1 MLVRLGVVAC
11 LFWLHF
17 AYATTLKIIN
27 IVPFG
32 SSSVK
37 ILFNQEVKK
46 FKEVSLKNFK
56 SYLEL
61 EAILTIPKKHYQ
73 FSKQSSITI
82 AQFSPK
88 LARVVISHAPKMT
101 YEVKILK
108 DKLYVSIVEKKPLVR
123 HQMAPKPPKH
133 HALKHPTPKPAPKSI
148 KKEAK
153 EKTPIKH
160 AHSKHAH
167 SPLNERSAKKEIPK
181 KEIPKKEILKKEI
194 LKKEILKKEIPKK
207 EILKKEIPKKEIL
220 KKEIPKK
227 EIPKKEILKKE
238 ILKKEILKKEIL
250 KKEIPK
256 KEILKK
262 EIPKKEILKKEIPKK
277 EIPKKEILKKEIP
290 KKEILKKEILKK
302 EILKKEIPKK
312 EILKKEIPKKE
323 AENESK
329 NQVFIAE
336 KNDTFIKTKRKKHK
350 KIVLDAGHGGKD
362 CGAMSAN
369 LVCEKDIVLEVVKF
383 LHKELKKRGYSVLLT
398 RDKDIYIDLVG
409 RTELANRKSADLFI
423 SVHANSIPKHSTSNA
438 HGIETYFLST
448 ARSERARKV
457 AEQENKDDVNL
468 MDYFSKSLLL
478 NSLNTQRL
486 IVSNK
491 LAIDVQYGML
501 QSIRKNYPDVV
512 DGGVREGPF
521 WVLAGALMPSI
532 LIEIGYNS
540 HAIESKRIQS
550 KPYQKILAKG
560 IADGIDSFFSKND

>member
-1 MLVRLGVVAC
+1 M
-11 LFWLHF
+11 HF

-37 ILFNQEVKK
+37 ISFNQEIKK

-108 DKLYVSIVEKKPLVR
+108 DKLYVSIVEKKPLSR
-123 HQMAPKPPKH
+123 HQMVPKPPKH

-153 EKTPIKH
+153 EVKEKTPTKH
-160 AHSKHAH
+160 ARSKHTH
-167 SPLNERSAKKEIPK
+167 SQWNERSAKKEIPK
-181 KEIPKKEILKKEI
+181 KEIPKKEI
-194 LKKEILKKEIPKK
+194 P
-207 EILKKEIPKKEIL
+207 

-227 EIPKKEILKKE
+227 EIP
-238 ILKKEILKKEIL
+238 
-250 KKEIPK
+250 
-256 KEILKK
+256 
-262 EIPKKEILKKEIPKK
+262 
-277 EIPKKEILKKEIP
+277 
-290 KKEILKKEILKK
+290 
-302 EILKKEIPKK
+302 
-312 EILKKEIPKKE
+312 KKEIPKKE

-336 KNDTFIKTKRKKHK
+336 KNDAFIKNKRKKHK

-398 RDKDIYIDLVG
+398 RDKDIYIDLVA
-409 RTELANRKSADLFI
+409 RTELANKKSADLFI
-423 SVHANSIPKHSTSNA
+423 SVHANSIPKRSTSNA

-540 HAIESKRIQS
+540 HAIESKRIQN

>member
-1 MLVRLGVVAC
+1 M
-11 LFWLHF
+11 HF

-37 ILFNQEVKK
+37 ISFNQEIKK

-82 AQFSPK
+82 AQFNPK

-108 DKLYVSIVEKKPLVR
+108 DKLYVSIVEKKPLTR

-133 HALKHPTPKPAPKSI
+133 RTLKHPTPKPAPKSI

-153 EKTPIKH
+153 EKTPTKH
-160 AHSKHAH
+160 ARSKHTH
-167 SPLNERSAKKEIPK
+167 SQLNERSA
-181 KEIPKKEILKKEI
+181 
-194 LKKEILKKEIPKK
+194 
-207 EILKKEIPKKEIL
+207 
-220 KKEIPKK
+220 
-227 EIPKKEILKKE
+227 
-238 ILKKEILKKEIL
+238 
-250 KKEIPK
+250 
-256 KEILKK
+256 
-262 EIPKKEILKKEIPKK
+262 
-277 EIPKKEILKKEIP
+277 
-290 KKEILKKEILKK
+290 
-302 EILKKEIPKK
+302 
-312 EILKKEIPKKE
+312 KKEIPKKE

-336 KNDTFIKTKRKKHK
+336 KNDAFIKTKRKKHK

-362 CGAMSAN
+362 CGAISAN

-398 RDKDIYIDLVG
+398 RDKDIYIDLVA
-409 RTELANRKSADLFI
+409 RTELANKKSADLFI
-423 SVHANSIPKHSTSNA
+423 SVHANSIPKRSTSNA

-457 AEQENKDDVNL
+457 AEQENKDNVNL

-540 HAIESKRIQS
+540 HAIEFKRIQS

>member
-17 AYATTLKIIN
+17 AYATTLKITN

-108 DKLYVSIVEKKPLVR
+108 DKLYVSIVEKKPLIR

-133 HALKHPTPKPAPKSI
+133 HALKHQTPKPAPKSI

-153 EKTPIKH
+153 EIKEAKKKTPTKH
-160 AHSKHAH
+160 ARSKHAH
-167 SPLNERSAKKEIPK
+167 SPLNERSAKKEI
-181 KEIPKKEILKKEI
+181 L
-194 LKKEILKKEIPKK
+194 
-207 EILKKEIPKKEIL
+207 
-220 KKEIPKK
+220 
-227 EIPKKEILKKE
+227 KKEILKKE

-256 KEILKK
+256 KEI
-262 EIPKKEILKKEIPKK
+262 PKK
-277 EIPKKEILKKEIP
+277 EIP
-290 KKEILKKEILKK
+290 
-302 EILKKEIPKK
+302 
-312 EILKKEIPKKE
+312 KKEIPKKE

-336 KNDTFIKTKRKKHK
+336 KNDAFIKTKHKKHK

>member
-1 MLVRLGVVAC
+1 MLVKLGVVAC

-37 ILFNQEVKK
+37 ISFNQEVKK

-73 FSKQSSITI
+73 FSKQSFITI

-101 YEVKILK
+101 YEVKVLK
-108 DKLYVSIVEKKPLVR
+108 DKLYVSVVEKKPLIR
-123 HQMAPKPPKH
+123 HQMAPKIPKH

-153 EKTPIKH
+153 EKTPTKH
-160 AHSKHAH
+160 ARSKHAH
-167 SPLNERSAKKEIPK
+167 SPLNERSTKKEIPK
-181 KEIPKKEILKKEI
+181 KEIPKKEI
-194 LKKEILKKEIPKK
+194 P
-207 EILKKEIPKKEIL
+207 

-227 EIPKKEILKKE
+227 EIPKKEI
-238 ILKKEILKKEIL
+238 
-250 KKEIPK
+250 
-256 KEILKK
+256 
-262 EIPKKEILKKEIPKK
+262 PKK
-277 EIPKKEILKKEIP
+277 EIP
-290 KKEILKKEILKK
+290 
-302 EILKKEIPKK
+302 
-312 EILKKEIPKKE
+312 KKEIPKKE

-336 KNDTFIKTKRKKHK
+336 KNDAFIKTKRKKHK

-398 RDKDIYIDLVG
+398 RDKDVYIDLVA

-423 SVHANSIPKHSTSNA
+423 SVHANSIPKRSTSNA

>member
-32 SSSVK
+32 SSGVK
-37 ILFNQEVKK
+37 ISFNQEIKK

-73 FSKQSSITI
+73 FSKQSFITI

-108 DKLYVSIVEKKPLVR
+108 DKLYVSIVEKKPLSR
-123 HQMAPKPPKH
+123 YQMAPKPPKH
-133 HALKHPTPKPAPKSI
+133 RTLKHPTPKPAPKSI

-153 EKTPIKH
+153 EVKEKTPTKH
-160 AHSKHAH
+160 ARSKHTH
-167 SPLNERSAKKEIPK
+167 SQLNERSAKKEIPK
-181 KEIPKKEILKKEI
+181 KEIPKKEI
-194 LKKEILKKEIPKK
+194 
-207 EILKKEIPKKEIL
+207 
-220 KKEIPKK
+220 PKK
-227 EIPKKEILKKE
+227 EIP
-238 ILKKEILKKEIL
+238 
-250 KKEIPK
+250 
-256 KEILKK
+256 
-262 EIPKKEILKKEIPKK
+262 
-277 EIPKKEILKKEIP
+277 
-290 KKEILKKEILKK
+290 
-302 EILKKEIPKK
+302 
-312 EILKKEIPKKE
+312 KKEIPKKE

-336 KNDTFIKTKRKKHK
+336 KNDAFIKTKHKKHK

-398 RDKDIYIDLVG
+398 RDKDIYIDLVA
-409 RTELANRKSADLFI
+409 RTELANKKSADLFI
-423 SVHANSIPKHSTSNA
+423 SVHANSIPKRSTSNA

-468 MDYFSKSLLL
+468 MDYFSKNLLL

>member
-37 ILFNQEVKK
+37 ISFNQEIKK

-101 YEVKILK
+101 YEIKILK
-108 DKLYVSIVEKKPLVR
+108 DKLYVSIVEKKPLTR
-123 HQMAPKPPKH
+123 HQMVPKPPKH

-153 EKTPIKH
+153 EVKEKTPTKH

-167 SPLNERSAKKEIPK
+167 SQLNERSA
-181 KEIPKKEILKKEI
+181 
-194 LKKEILKKEIPKK
+194 
-207 EILKKEIPKKEIL
+207 
-220 KKEIPKK
+220 
-227 EIPKKEILKKE
+227 
-238 ILKKEILKKEIL
+238 
-250 KKEIPK
+250 
-256 KEILKK
+256 
-262 EIPKKEILKKEIPKK
+262 
-277 EIPKKEILKKEIP
+277 
-290 KKEILKKEILKK
+290 
-302 EILKKEIPKK
+302 
-312 EILKKEIPKKE
+312 KKEIPKKE

-336 KNDTFIKTKRKKHK
+336 KNDAFIKTKHKKHK

-398 RDKDIYIDLVG
+398 RDKDIYIDLVA
-409 RTELANRKSADLFI
+409 RTELANKKSADLFI
-423 SVHANSIPKHSTSNA
+423 SVHANSIPKRSTSNA

>member
-11 LFWLHF
+11 LLWLHF
-17 AYATTLKIIN
+17 ACATTLKIIN

-37 ILFNQEVKK
+37 IVFNQEVKK
-46 FKEVSLKNFK
+46 FKEVPLKNFK

-61 EAILTIPKKHYQ
+61 EAVLTIPKKHYQ

-88 LARVVISHAPKMT
+88 LARVVIGYAPKMT
-101 YEVKILK
+101 YEIKILK
-108 DKLYVSIVEKKPLVR
+108 DKLYVSIVEKKPLIR
-123 HQMAPKPPKH
+123 HQMVLKPPKH
-133 HALKHPTPKPAPKSI
+133 HALKHPTPKPI

-153 EKTPIKH
+153 EAKEKTLIKH
-160 AHSKHAH
+160 ARSKHAH
-167 SPLNERSAKKEIPK
+167 PPLNERSAKKEIPK
-181 KEIPKKEILKKEI
+181 KEIPKKEAK
-194 LKKEILKKEIPKK
+194 
-207 EILKKEIPKKEIL
+207 
-220 KKEIPKK
+220 
-227 EIPKKEILKKE
+227 
-238 ILKKEILKKEIL
+238 
-250 KKEIPK
+250 
-256 KEILKK
+256 
-262 EIPKKEILKKEIPKK
+262 
-277 EIPKKEILKKEIP
+277 
-290 KKEILKKEILKK
+290 
-302 EILKKEIPKK
+302 
-312 EILKKEIPKKE
+312 
-323 AENESK
+323 NESK

-398 RDKDIYIDLVG
+398 RDKDIYIDLVA

-501 QSIRKNYPDVV
+501 QSVRKNYPDVV

>member
-37 ILFNQEVKK
+37 ISFNQEIKK

-133 HALKHPTPKPAPKSI
+133 RTLKHPTPKPAPKSI

-153 EKTPIKH
+153 EAKEKTPTKH

-167 SPLNERSAKKEIPK
+167 PPLNERSAKKEIPK
-181 KEIPKKEILKKEI
+181 KE
-194 LKKEILKKEIPKK
+194 
-207 EILKKEIPKKEIL
+207 
-220 KKEIPKK
+220 
-227 EIPKKEILKKE
+227 
-238 ILKKEILKKEIL
+238 
-250 KKEIPK
+250 
-256 KEILKK
+256 
-262 EIPKKEILKKEIPKK
+262 
-277 EIPKKEILKKEIP
+277 
-290 KKEILKKEILKK
+290 
-302 EILKKEIPKK
+302 
-312 EILKKEIPKKE
+312 
-323 AENESK
+323 AENEDK

-336 KNDTFIKTKRKKHK
+336 KNDTFIKNKRKKHK

-398 RDKDIYIDLVG
+398 RDKDIYIDLVA
-409 RTELANRKSADLFI
+409 RTELANKKSADLFI
-423 SVHANSIPKHSTSNA
+423 SVHANSIPKRSTSNA

-486 IVSNK
+486 IISNK

>member
-17 AYATTLKIIN
+17 AYATTLKITN

-37 ILFNQEVKK
+37 ISFNQEIKK

-88 LARVVISHAPKMT
+88 LARVVIGYAPKMT
-101 YEVKILK
+101 YEIKVLK
-108 DKLYVSIVEKKPLVR
+108 DKLYVSIVEKKPLIR
-123 HQMAPKPPKH
+123 HQMVLKPPKH
-133 HALKHPTPKPAPKSI
+133 HALKHQTPKPAPKPI

-153 EKTPIKH
+153 KSKETKEKTPTKH

-181 KEIPKKEILKKEI
+181 KEIPKKEI
-194 LKKEILKKEIPKK
+194 P
-207 EILKKEIPKKEIL
+207 
-220 KKEIPKK
+220 
-227 EIPKKEILKKE
+227 
-238 ILKKEILKKEIL
+238 
-250 KKEIPK
+250 
-256 KEILKK
+256 
-262 EIPKKEILKKEIPKK
+262 
-277 EIPKKEILKKEIP
+277 
-290 KKEILKKEILKK
+290 
-302 EILKKEIPKK
+302 
-312 EILKKEIPKKE
+312 KKEIPKKE
-323 AENESK
+323 AENEGK

-336 KNDTFIKTKRKKHK
+336 KNDTLIKTKRKKHK

-398 RDKDIYIDLVG
+398 RDKDIYIDLVA

-423 SVHANSIPKHSTSNA
+423 SVHANSIPKRSTSNA

>member
-1 MLVRLGVVAC
+1 M
-11 LFWLHF
+11 HF

-37 ILFNQEVKK
+37 ISFNQEIKK

-73 FSKQSSITI
+73 FSKQSFITI

-88 LARVVISHAPKMT
+88 LARVVIGYAPKMT
-101 YEVKILK
+101 YEIKILK
-108 DKLYVSIVEKKPLVR
+108 NKLYVSIVEKKPLIR
-123 HQMAPKPPKH
+123 HQIAPKPPKH
-133 HALKHPTPKPAPKSI
+133 HALKHQKPKPAPKPI
-148 KKEAK
+148 KKEAKKSKEAK
-153 EKTPIKH
+153 EKTPTKH
-160 AHSKHAH
+160 AHSKHVH
-167 SPLNERSAKKEIPK
+167 SPLNERSA
-181 KEIPKKEILKKEI
+181 
-194 LKKEILKKEIPKK
+194 
-207 EILKKEIPKKEIL
+207 
-220 KKEIPKK
+220 
-227 EIPKKEILKKE
+227 
-238 ILKKEILKKEIL
+238 
-250 KKEIPK
+250 
-256 KEILKK
+256 
-262 EIPKKEILKKEIPKK
+262 
-277 EIPKKEILKKEIP
+277 
-290 KKEILKKEILKK
+290 
-302 EILKKEIPKK
+302 
-312 EILKKEIPKKE
+312 KKEIPKKE

-329 NQVFIAE
+329 NQVFIIE

-423 SVHANSIPKHSTSNA
+423 SVHANSIPKRSTSNA

-457 AEQENKDDVNL
+457 AEQENKDNVNL

>member
-11 LFWLHF
+11 LFWLHY
-17 AYATTLKIIN
+17 AYATTLKITN
-27 IVPFG
+27 VVPFG

-37 ILFNQEVKK
+37 ISFNQEVKT

-88 LARVVISHAPKMT
+88 LVRVVISHAPKMT

-133 HALKHPTPKPAPKSI
+133 HALKHQTPKPTPKPI
-148 KKEAK
+148 KKEAKKSKETK

-181 KEIPKKEILKKEI
+181 KE
-194 LKKEILKKEIPKK
+194 
-207 EILKKEIPKKEIL
+207 
-220 KKEIPKK
+220 
-227 EIPKKEILKKE
+227 
-238 ILKKEILKKEIL
+238 
-250 KKEIPK
+250 
-256 KEILKK
+256 
-262 EIPKKEILKKEIPKK
+262 
-277 EIPKKEILKKEIP
+277 
-290 KKEILKKEILKK
+290 
-302 EILKKEIPKK
+302 
-312 EILKKEIPKKE
+312 

-336 KNDTFIKTKRKKHK
+336 KNDAFIKTKRKKHK

-423 SVHANSIPKHSTSNA
+423 SVHANSVPKHSTSNA

>member
-1 MLVRLGVVAC
+1 M
-11 LFWLHF
+11 HF

-37 ILFNQEVKK
+37 ISFNQEIKK

-82 AQFSPK
+82 AQFNPK
-88 LARVVISHAPKMT
+88 LARVVIGHAPKMT

-108 DKLYVSIVEKKPLVR
+108 DKLYVSIVEKKPLAK

-133 HALKHPTPKPAPKSI
+133 HVLKHPTPKPAPKSI

-153 EKTPIKH
+153 EIKEKTPTKH
-160 AHSKHAH
+160 VRSKHVH
-167 SPLNERSAKKEIPK
+167 SQWNERSAKKEIPK
-181 KEIPKKEILKKEI
+181 KET
-194 LKKEILKKEIPKK
+194 
-207 EILKKEIPKKEIL
+207 
-220 KKEIPKK
+220 
-227 EIPKKEILKKE
+227 
-238 ILKKEILKKEIL
+238 
-250 KKEIPK
+250 
-256 KEILKK
+256 
-262 EIPKKEILKKEIPKK
+262 
-277 EIPKKEILKKEIP
+277 
-290 KKEILKKEILKK
+290 
-302 EILKKEIPKK
+302 
-312 EILKKEIPKKE
+312 
-323 AENESK
+323 ENESK

-336 KNDTFIKTKRKKHK
+336 KNDASIKTKRKKHK

-398 RDKDIYIDLVG
+398 RDKDIYIDLVA
-409 RTELANRKSADLFI
+409 RTELANKKSADLFI
-423 SVHANSIPKHSTSNA
+423 SVHANSIPKRSTSNA

-501 QSIRKNYPDVV
+501 QSVRKNYPDVV

>member
-11 LFWLHF
+11 LFWLHY

-37 ILFNQEVKK
+37 ISFNQEVKK

-123 HQMAPKPPKH
+123 HQMVPKPPKH
-133 HALKHPTPKPAPKSI
+133 HALKHQVLKPAPKSI

-153 EKTPIKH
+153 EAKEKTLIKH
-160 AHSKHAH
+160 ARSKHTH
-167 SPLNERSAKKEIPK
+167 SQLNERSAKKEIPK
-181 KEIPKKEILKKEI
+181 KEIPKKEI
-194 LKKEILKKEIPKK
+194 
-207 EILKKEIPKKEIL
+207 
-220 KKEIPKK
+220 PKK
-227 EIPKKEILKKE
+227 EIP
-238 ILKKEILKKEIL
+238 
-250 KKEIPK
+250 
-256 KEILKK
+256 
-262 EIPKKEILKKEIPKK
+262 
-277 EIPKKEILKKEIP
+277 
-290 KKEILKKEILKK
+290 
-302 EILKKEIPKK
+302 
-312 EILKKEIPKKE
+312 KKEIPKKE

-336 KNDTFIKTKRKKHK
+336 KNDAFIKTKRKKHK

-409 RTELANRKSADLFI
+409 RTELANKKSADLFI
-423 SVHANSIPKHSTSNA
+423 SVHANSIPKRSTSNA

>member
-17 AYATTLKIIN
+17 AYATTLKITN

-37 ILFNQEVKK
+37 ILFNQEIKK

-73 FSKQSSITI
+73 FSKQSFITI

-88 LARVVISHAPKMT
+88 LARVVIGYAPKMT

-108 DKLYVSIVEKKPLVR
+108 DKLYISIVEKKPLIR
-123 HQMAPKPPKH
+123 HQMTPKPPKH
-133 HALKHPTPKPAPKSI
+133 HALKHTTPKPTPKPI
-148 KKEAK
+148 KKEAKKSQEAK

-160 AHSKHAH
+160 ARSKHAH

-181 KEIPKKEILKKEI
+181 KEIPKKEI
-194 LKKEILKKEIPKK
+194 
-207 EILKKEIPKKEIL
+207 
-220 KKEIPKK
+220 PKK
-227 EIPKKEILKKE
+227 EIP
-238 ILKKEILKKEIL
+238 
-250 KKEIPK
+250 
-256 KEILKK
+256 
-262 EIPKKEILKKEIPKK
+262 
-277 EIPKKEILKKEIP
+277 
-290 KKEILKKEILKK
+290 
-302 EILKKEIPKK
+302 
-312 EILKKEIPKKE
+312 KKEIPKKE

-398 RDKDIYIDLVG
+398 RDKDIYIDLVA
-409 RTELANRKSADLFI
+409 RTELANKKGADLFI
-423 SVHANSIPKHSTSNA
+423 SVHANSIPKRSTSNA

>member
-17 AYATTLKIIN
+17 AYATTLKITN

-37 ILFNQEVKK
+37 ISFNQEIKK
-46 FKEVSLKNFK
+46 FKEVPLKNFK

-61 EAILTIPKKHYQ
+61 EAVLTIPKKHYQ
-73 FSKQSSITI
+73 FSKQSFITI

-88 LARVVISHAPKMT
+88 LARVVIGYAPKMT
-101 YEVKILK
+101 YEIKILK
-108 DKLYVSIVEKKPLVR
+108 NKLYISIVEKKPLIR
-123 HQMAPKPPKH
+123 HQMALKPPKH
-133 HALKHPTPKPAPKSI
+133 HALKHTTPKPTPKPI

-153 EKTPIKH
+153 EKATKH
-160 AHSKHAH
+160 AHSKQTH
-167 SPLNERSAKKEIPK
+167 SPLNERSAKKEI
-181 KEIPKKEILKKEI
+181 L
-194 LKKEILKKEIPKK
+194 
-207 EILKKEIPKKEIL
+207 
-220 KKEIPKK
+220 
-227 EIPKKEILKKE
+227 
-238 ILKKEILKKEIL
+238 
-250 KKEIPK
+250 
-256 KEILKK
+256 
-262 EIPKKEILKKEIPKK
+262 
-277 EIPKKEILKKEIP
+277 
-290 KKEILKKEILKK
+290 
-302 EILKKEIPKK
+302 
-312 EILKKEIPKKE
+312 KKE

-336 KNDTFIKTKRKKHK
+336 KNDASIKTKRKKHK

-409 RTELANRKSADLFI
+409 RTELANKKSADLFI
-423 SVHANSIPKHSTSNA
+423 SVHANSIPKRSTSNA

-501 QSIRKNYPDVV
+501 QSVRKNYPDVV

>member
-11 LFWLHF
+11 LLWLHF

-61 EAILTIPKKHYQ
+61 EAVLTIPKKHYQ

-108 DKLYVSIVEKKPLVR
+108 DKLYISIVEKKPLAR

-133 HALKHPTPKPAPKSI
+133 HALKHTTPKPAPKPI

-160 AHSKHAH
+160 ARSKHAH

-181 KEIPKKEILKKEI
+181 KE
-194 LKKEILKKEIPKK
+194 
-207 EILKKEIPKKEIL
+207 
-220 KKEIPKK
+220 
-227 EIPKKEILKKE
+227 
-238 ILKKEILKKEIL
+238 
-250 KKEIPK
+250 
-256 KEILKK
+256 
-262 EIPKKEILKKEIPKK
+262 
-277 EIPKKEILKKEIP
+277 
-290 KKEILKKEILKK
+290 
-302 EILKKEIPKK
+302 
-312 EILKKEIPKKE
+312 

-329 NQVFIAE
+329 NQIFIAE
-336 KNDTFIKTKRKKHK
+336 KNDTWIKTKRKKHK

-398 RDKDIYIDLVG
+398 RDKDIYIDLVA
-409 RTELANRKSADLFI
+409 RTELANKKGADLFI
-423 SVHANSIPKHSTSNA
+423 SVHANSIPKRSTSNA

-501 QSIRKNYPDVV
+501 QSVRKNYPDVV

-560 IADGIDSFFSKND
+560 VADGIDSFFSKND

>member
-37 ILFNQEVKK
+37 ISFNQEIKK

-108 DKLYVSIVEKKPLVR
+108 DKLYVSIVEKKPLSR

-153 EKTPIKH
+153 EVKEKMPTRH
-160 AHSKHAH
+160 ARSKHVH
-167 SPLNERSAKKEIPK
+167 SQLNERSAKKEIPK
-181 KEIPKKEILKKEI
+181 KEIPKKEI
-194 LKKEILKKEIPKK
+194 
-207 EILKKEIPKKEIL
+207 
-220 KKEIPKK
+220 PKK
-227 EIPKKEILKKE
+227 EIP
-238 ILKKEILKKEIL
+238 
-250 KKEIPK
+250 
-256 KEILKK
+256 
-262 EIPKKEILKKEIPKK
+262 
-277 EIPKKEILKKEIP
+277 
-290 KKEILKKEILKK
+290 
-302 EILKKEIPKK
+302 
-312 EILKKEIPKKE
+312 KKEIPKKE

-336 KNDTFIKTKRKKHK
+336 KNDASIKTKRKKHK

-398 RDKDIYIDLVG
+398 RDKDIYIDLVA
-409 RTELANRKSADLFI
+409 RTELANKKSADLFI
-423 SVHANSIPKHSTSNA
+423 SVHANSIPKRSTSNA

-501 QSIRKNYPDVV
+501 QSVRKNYPDVV

>member
-17 AYATTLKIIN
+17 ACATTLKITN

-61 EAILTIPKKHYQ
+61 EAVLTIPKKHYQ

-88 LARVVISHAPKMT
+88 LARVVIGYAPKMT

-108 DKLYVSIVEKKPLVR
+108 DKLYVSIVEKKPLIR
-123 HQMAPKPPKH
+123 HQMVLKPPKH
-133 HALKHPTPKPAPKSI
+133 HALKHTTPKPAPKPI
-148 KKEAK
+148 KKEAKEAK
-153 EKTPIKH
+153 EKTPTKH
-160 AHSKHAH
+160 AHSKHVH

-181 KEIPKKEILKKEI
+181 KEIP
-194 LKKEILKKEIPKK
+194 
-207 EILKKEIPKKEIL
+207 
-220 KKEIPKK
+220 
-227 EIPKKEILKKE
+227 
-238 ILKKEILKKEIL
+238 
-250 KKEIPK
+250 
-256 KEILKK
+256 
-262 EIPKKEILKKEIPKK
+262 
-277 EIPKKEILKKEIP
+277 
-290 KKEILKKEILKK
+290 
-302 EILKKEIPKK
+302 
-312 EILKKEIPKKE
+312 KKEIPKKE

-398 RDKDIYIDLVG
+398 RDKDIYIDLVA
-409 RTELANRKSADLFI
+409 RTELANKKSADLFI

-468 MDYFSKSLLL
+468 MDYFSKSLFL

-501 QSIRKNYPDVV
+501 QSVRKNYPDVV

>member
-11 LFWLHF
+11 LLWLHF

-46 FKEVSLKNFK
+46 FKEVPLKNFK

-61 EAILTIPKKHYQ
+61 EAVLTIPKKHYQ
-73 FSKQSSITI
+73 FSKQSFITI

-88 LARVVISHAPKMT
+88 LVRVVIGYAPKMT
-101 YEVKILK
+101 YEIKVLK
-108 DKLYVSIVEKKPLVR
+108 DKLYVSIVEKKPLIR
-123 HQMAPKPPKH
+123 HQMALKPPKH
-133 HALKHPTPKPAPKSI
+133 HALKHTTPKPTPKPI

-153 EKTPIKH
+153 KSKETKEKTLIKH

-167 SPLNERSAKKEIPK
+167 SPLNERST
-181 KEIPKKEILKKEI
+181 KKEILKKEI
-194 LKKEILKKEIPKK
+194 L
-207 EILKKEIPKKEIL
+207 
-220 KKEIPKK
+220 
-227 EIPKKEILKKE
+227 
-238 ILKKEILKKEIL
+238 
-250 KKEIPK
+250 
-256 KEILKK
+256 
-262 EIPKKEILKKEIPKK
+262 
-277 EIPKKEILKKEIP
+277 
-290 KKEILKKEILKK
+290 
-302 EILKKEIPKK
+302 
-312 EILKKEIPKKE
+312 KKE

-336 KNDTFIKTKRKKHK
+336 KNDAFIKTKRKKHK

-423 SVHANSIPKHSTSNA
+423 SVHANSIPKRSTSNA

-486 IVSNK
+486 IISNK

>member
-11 LFWLHF
+11 LLWLHF
-17 AYATTLKIIN
+17 ACATTLKIIN

-37 ILFNQEVKK
+37 IVFNQEVKK

-123 HQMAPKPPKH
+123 HQMVPKPPKH
-133 HALKHPTPKPAPKSI
+133 HTLKHQVLKPAPKSI
-148 KKEAK
+148 KREAKEAK
-153 EKTPIKH
+153 EKTPTKH
-160 AHSKHAH
+160 ARSKHAH
-167 SPLNERSAKKEIPK
+167 PPLNERRAKKEIPK
-181 KEIPKKEILKKEI
+181 KEIPKKEI
-194 LKKEILKKEIPKK
+194 P
-207 EILKKEIPKKEIL
+207 
-220 KKEIPKK
+220 
-227 EIPKKEILKKE
+227 
-238 ILKKEILKKEIL
+238 
-250 KKEIPK
+250 
-256 KEILKK
+256 
-262 EIPKKEILKKEIPKK
+262 
-277 EIPKKEILKKEIP
+277 
-290 KKEILKKEILKK
+290 
-302 EILKKEIPKK
+302 
-312 EILKKEIPKKE
+312 KKEIPKKE

-336 KNDTFIKTKRKKHK
+336 KNDTFIKIKRKKHK

-398 RDKDIYIDLVG
+398 RDKDIYIDLVA
-409 RTELANRKSADLFI
+409 RTELANKKSADLFI

>member
-11 LFWLHF
+11 LFWLHY
-17 AYATTLKIIN
+17 AYATTLKITN

-37 ILFNQEVKK
+37 MVFNQEIKK

-61 EAILTIPKKHYQ
+61 EAVLTIPKKHYQ
-73 FSKQSSITI
+73 FSKQSFITI

-88 LARVVISHAPKMT
+88 LARVVIGYAPKMT

-108 DKLYVSIVEKKPLVR
+108 DKLYVSIVEKKPLIR
-123 HQMAPKPPKH
+123 HQMMPKH
-133 HALKHPTPKPAPKSI
+133 HALKHQTPKPTPKPI

-153 EKTPIKH
+153 KTKEKTLTKH
-160 AHSKHAH
+160 AHSKPTH

-181 KEIPKKEILKKEI
+181 KE
-194 LKKEILKKEIPKK
+194 
-207 EILKKEIPKKEIL
+207 
-220 KKEIPKK
+220 
-227 EIPKKEILKKE
+227 
-238 ILKKEILKKEIL
+238 
-250 KKEIPK
+250 
-256 KEILKK
+256 
-262 EIPKKEILKKEIPKK
+262 
-277 EIPKKEILKKEIP
+277 
-290 KKEILKKEILKK
+290 
-302 EILKKEIPKK
+302 
-312 EILKKEIPKKE
+312 

-329 NQVFIAE
+329 NQIFIAE
-336 KNDTFIKTKRKKHK
+336 KNDIWIKTKRKKHK

-398 RDKDIYIDLVG
+398 RDKDIYIDLVA
-409 RTELANRKSADLFI
+409 RTELANKKGADLFI
-423 SVHANSIPKHSTSNA
+423 SVHANSIPKRSTSNA

-501 QSIRKNYPDVV
+501 QSVRKNYPDVV

>member
-1 MLVRLGVVAC
+1 MRLGVVAC

-37 ILFNQEVKK
+37 ILFNQEIKK

-108 DKLYVSIVEKKPLVR
+108 DKLYVSIVEKKPLSR

-153 EKTPIKH
+153 EIKEKTPTKH
-160 AHSKHAH
+160 AHSKHTH
-167 SPLNERSAKKEIPK
+167 SQLNERSTKKEIPK
-181 KEIPKKEILKKEI
+181 KEIPKKEI
-194 LKKEILKKEIPKK
+194 P
-207 EILKKEIPKKEIL
+207 

-227 EIPKKEILKKE
+227 EIPKKEI
-238 ILKKEILKKEIL
+238 
-250 KKEIPK
+250 P
-256 KEILKK
+256 
-262 EIPKKEILKKEIPKK
+262 
-277 EIPKKEILKKEIP
+277 
-290 KKEILKKEILKK
+290 
-302 EILKKEIPKK
+302 
-312 EILKKEIPKKE
+312 KKEIPKKE

-336 KNDTFIKTKRKKHK
+336 KNDAFIKNKHKKHK

-398 RDKDIYIDLVG
+398 RDKDIYIDLVA
-409 RTELANRKSADLFI
+409 RTELANKKSADLFI
-423 SVHANSIPKHSTSNA
+423 SVHANSIPKRSTSNA

-457 AEQENKDDVNL
+457 AEQENKDNVNL

-501 QSIRKNYPDVV
+501 QSVRKNYPDVV

>member
-37 ILFNQEVKK
+37 ISFNQEIKK

-108 DKLYVSIVEKKPLVR
+108 DKLYVSIVEKKPLSR

-167 SPLNERSAKKEIPK
+167 PPLNERSAKKEIPK
-181 KEIPKKEILKKEI
+181 KEIPKKEI
-194 LKKEILKKEIPKK
+194 P
-207 EILKKEIPKKEIL
+207 

-227 EIPKKEILKKE
+227 EIP
-238 ILKKEILKKEIL
+238 
-250 KKEIPK
+250 
-256 KEILKK
+256 
-262 EIPKKEILKKEIPKK
+262 
-277 EIPKKEILKKEIP
+277 
-290 KKEILKKEILKK
+290 
-302 EILKKEIPKK
+302 
-312 EILKKEIPKKE
+312 KKEIPKKE

-336 KNDTFIKTKRKKHK
+336 KNDAFIKTKRKKHK

-398 RDKDIYIDLVG
+398 RDKDIYIDLVA
-409 RTELANRKSADLFI
+409 RTELANKKSADLFI
-423 SVHANSIPKHSTSNA
+423 SVHANSIPKRSTSNA

-457 AEQENKDDVNL
+457 AEQENKDNVNL

>member
-1 MLVRLGVVAC
+1 M
-11 LFWLHF
+11 HF

-37 ILFNQEVKK
+37 ISFNQEIKK

-108 DKLYVSIVEKKPLVR
+108 DKLYVSIVEKKPLTR

-153 EKTPIKH
+153 EAKEKTPTKH
-160 AHSKHAH
+160 ARSKHAH
-167 SPLNERSAKKEIPK
+167 SQWNERSA
-181 KEIPKKEILKKEI
+181 
-194 LKKEILKKEIPKK
+194 
-207 EILKKEIPKKEIL
+207 
-220 KKEIPKK
+220 
-227 EIPKKEILKKE
+227 
-238 ILKKEILKKEIL
+238 
-250 KKEIPK
+250 
-256 KEILKK
+256 
-262 EIPKKEILKKEIPKK
+262 
-277 EIPKKEILKKEIP
+277 
-290 KKEILKKEILKK
+290 
-302 EILKKEIPKK
+302 
-312 EILKKEIPKKE
+312 KKEIPKKE

-398 RDKDIYIDLVG
+398 RDKDIYIDLVA
-409 RTELANRKSADLFI
+409 RTELANKKSADLFI
-423 SVHANSIPKHSTSNA
+423 SVHANSIPKRSTSNA

-457 AEQENKDDVNL
+457 AEQENKDNVNL

-501 QSIRKNYPDVV
+501 QSVRKNYPDVV

>member
-1 MLVRLGVVAC
+1 M
-11 LFWLHF
+11 HF

-37 ILFNQEVKK
+37 ISFNQEIKK

-73 FSKQSSITI
+73 FSKQLSITI

-108 DKLYVSIVEKKPLVR
+108 DKLYVSIVEKKPLSR
-123 HQMAPKPPKH
+123 HQMVPKPPKH
-133 HALKHPTPKPAPKSI
+133 RTLKYPTPKPAPKSI

-153 EKTPIKH
+153 EIKEKTPTKH
-160 AHSKHAH
+160 ARSKHTH
-167 SPLNERSAKKEIPK
+167 SQLNERSAKKEIPK
-181 KEIPKKEILKKEI
+181 KE
-194 LKKEILKKEIPKK
+194 
-207 EILKKEIPKKEIL
+207 
-220 KKEIPKK
+220 
-227 EIPKKEILKKE
+227 
-238 ILKKEILKKEIL
+238 
-250 KKEIPK
+250 
-256 KEILKK
+256 
-262 EIPKKEILKKEIPKK
+262 
-277 EIPKKEILKKEIP
+277 
-290 KKEILKKEILKK
+290 
-302 EILKKEIPKK
+302 
-312 EILKKEIPKKE
+312 
-323 AENESK
+323 AENEGK

-336 KNDTFIKTKRKKHK
+336 KNDAFIKTKRKKHK

-398 RDKDIYIDLVG
+398 RDKDIYIDLVA
-409 RTELANRKSADLFI
+409 RTELANKKSADLFI
-423 SVHANSIPKHSTSNA
+423 SVHANSIPKRSTSNA

-457 AEQENKDDVNL
+457 AEQENKDNVNL

>member
-17 AYATTLKIIN
+17 AYATTLKITN

-37 ILFNQEVKK
+37 ISFNQEVKK

-61 EAILTIPKKHYQ
+61 EAVLTIPKKHYQ
-73 FSKQSSITI
+73 FSKQSFITI

-88 LARVVISHAPKMT
+88 LARVVIGYAPKMT

-108 DKLYVSIVEKKPLVR
+108 DKLYVSIVEKKPLIR
-123 HQMAPKPPKH
+123 HQMVLKPPKH
-133 HALKHPTPKPAPKSI
+133 HALKHTTPKPTPKPI
-148 KKEAK
+148 KKEAKKSKETK

-160 AHSKHAH
+160 ARSKHAH
-167 SPLNERSAKKEIPK
+167 SPLNERST
-181 KEIPKKEILKKEI
+181 
-194 LKKEILKKEIPKK
+194 
-207 EILKKEIPKKEIL
+207 
-220 KKEIPKK
+220 
-227 EIPKKEILKKE
+227 
-238 ILKKEILKKEIL
+238 
-250 KKEIPK
+250 
-256 KEILKK
+256 
-262 EIPKKEILKKEIPKK
+262 
-277 EIPKKEILKKEIP
+277 
-290 KKEILKKEILKK
+290 
-302 EILKKEIPKK
+302 
-312 EILKKEIPKKE
+312 KKEIPKKE
-323 AENESK
+323 AENEGK

-398 RDKDIYIDLVG
+398 RDKDIYIDLVA
-409 RTELANRKSADLFI
+409 RTELANKKSADLFI

-501 QSIRKNYPDVV
+501 QSVRKNYPDVV

>member
-37 ILFNQEVKK
+37 ISFNQEIKK

-108 DKLYVSIVEKKPLVR
+108 DKLYVSIVEKKPLTK

-153 EKTPIKH
+153 EIKEKTPTKH
-160 AHSKHAH
+160 ARSKHTH
-167 SPLNERSAKKEIPK
+167 SQLNERSAKKEIPK
-181 KEIPKKEILKKEI
+181 KG
-194 LKKEILKKEIPKK
+194 
-207 EILKKEIPKKEIL
+207 
-220 KKEIPKK
+220 
-227 EIPKKEILKKE
+227 
-238 ILKKEILKKEIL
+238 
-250 KKEIPK
+250 
-256 KEILKK
+256 
-262 EIPKKEILKKEIPKK
+262 
-277 EIPKKEILKKEIP
+277 
-290 KKEILKKEILKK
+290 
-302 EILKKEIPKK
+302 
-312 EILKKEIPKKE
+312 
-323 AENESK
+323 AENEGK

-336 KNDTFIKTKRKKHK
+336 KNDAFIKNKRKKHK

-398 RDKDIYIDLVG
+398 RDKDIYIDLVA
-409 RTELANRKSADLFI
+409 RTELANKKSADLFI
-423 SVHANSIPKHSTSNA
+423 SVHANSIPKRSTSNA

-457 AEQENKDDVNL
+457 AEQENKDNVNL

-501 QSIRKNYPDVV
+501 QSVRKNYPDVV

>member
-17 AYATTLKIIN
+17 ACATTLKIIN

-61 EAILTIPKKHYQ
+61 EAVLTIPKKHYQ
-73 FSKQSSITI
+73 FSKQSFITI

-88 LARVVISHAPKMT
+88 LARVVIGYAPKMT
-101 YEVKILK
+101 YEIKILK
-108 DKLYVSIVEKKPLVR
+108 DKLYISIVEKKPLIR
-123 HQMAPKPPKH
+123 HQMVLKPPKH
-133 HALKHPTPKPAPKSI
+133 HALKHTTPKPAPKPI
-148 KKEAK
+148 KKEAKKSKETK

-160 AHSKHAH
+160 AYSKHAH

-181 KEIPKKEILKKEI
+181 KEIPKKE
-194 LKKEILKKEIPKK
+194 
-207 EILKKEIPKKEIL
+207 
-220 KKEIPKK
+220 
-227 EIPKKEILKKE
+227 
-238 ILKKEILKKEIL
+238 
-250 KKEIPK
+250 
-256 KEILKK
+256 
-262 EIPKKEILKKEIPKK
+262 
-277 EIPKKEILKKEIP
+277 
-290 KKEILKKEILKK
+290 
-302 EILKKEIPKK
+302 
-312 EILKKEIPKKE
+312 

-336 KNDTFIKTKRKKHK
+336 KNDAFIKTKRKKHK

-398 RDKDIYIDLVG
+398 RDKDIYIDLVA
-409 RTELANRKSADLFI
+409 RTELANKKSADLFI
-423 SVHANSIPKHSTSNA
+423 SVHANSIPKRSTSNA

-501 QSIRKNYPDVV
+501 QSVRKNYPDVV

>member
-37 ILFNQEVKK
+37 ISFNQEVKK

-73 FSKQSSITI
+73 FSKQSFITI
-82 AQFSPK
+82 AQFSPR

-101 YEVKILK
+101 YEVKVLK
-108 DKLYVSIVEKKPLVR
+108 DKLYVSIVEKKPLTK
-123 HQMAPKPPKH
+123 HQMASKPPKH
-133 HALKHPTPKPAPKSI
+133 HALKHQTPKPTPKPI
-148 KKEAK
+148 KKEAKKSKETK

-167 SPLNERSAKKEIPK
+167 SPLNERSA
-181 KEIPKKEILKKEI
+181 
-194 LKKEILKKEIPKK
+194 
-207 EILKKEIPKKEIL
+207 
-220 KKEIPKK
+220 
-227 EIPKKEILKKE
+227 
-238 ILKKEILKKEIL
+238 
-250 KKEIPK
+250 
-256 KEILKK
+256 
-262 EIPKKEILKKEIPKK
+262 
-277 EIPKKEILKKEIP
+277 
-290 KKEILKKEILKK
+290 
-302 EILKKEIPKK
+302 
-312 EILKKEIPKKE
+312 KKEIPKKE

-409 RTELANRKSADLFI
+409 RTELANKKGADLFI

-501 QSIRKNYPDVV
+501 QSVRKNYPDVV

>member
-1 MLVRLGVVAC
+1 M
-11 LFWLHF
+11 HF
-17 AYATTLKIIN
+17 ACATTLKIIN

-37 ILFNQEVKK
+37 ISFNQEIKK

-108 DKLYVSIVEKKPLVR
+108 DKLYVSIVEKKPLSR

-153 EKTPIKH
+153 EVKEKTPTKH
-160 AHSKHAH
+160 ARSKHAH
-167 SPLNERSAKKEIPK
+167 SQWNERNAKKEIPK
-181 KEIPKKEILKKEI
+181 KEIPKKEI
-194 LKKEILKKEIPKK
+194 P
-207 EILKKEIPKKEIL
+207 

-227 EIPKKEILKKE
+227 EIPKKEI
-238 ILKKEILKKEIL
+238 
-250 KKEIPK
+250 P
-256 KEILKK
+256 
-262 EIPKKEILKKEIPKK
+262 
-277 EIPKKEILKKEIP
+277 
-290 KKEILKKEILKK
+290 
-302 EILKKEIPKK
+302 
-312 EILKKEIPKKE
+312 KKEIPKKE

-336 KNDTFIKTKRKKHK
+336 KNDAFIKNKRKKHK

-383 LHKELKKRGYSVLLT
+383 LHKELKKRDYSVLLT
-398 RDKDIYIDLVG
+398 RDKDIYIDLVA
-409 RTELANRKSADLFI
+409 RTELANKKSADLFI
-423 SVHANSIPKHSTSNA
+423 SVHANSIPKRSTSNA

-457 AEQENKDDVNL
+457 AEQENKDNVNL

>member
-1 MLVRLGVVAC
+1 M
-11 LFWLHF
+11 HF

-37 ILFNQEVKK
+37 ISFNQEIKK

-108 DKLYVSIVEKKPLVR
+108 DKLYVSIVEKKPLIK

-133 HALKHPTPKPAPKSI
+133 QTPKHHALKHPTLKPAPKSI

-153 EKTPIKH
+153 EIKEKTPTKH
-160 AHSKHAH
+160 AHSKHTH
-167 SPLNERSAKKEIPK
+167 SQWNERSA
-181 KEIPKKEILKKEI
+181 
-194 LKKEILKKEIPKK
+194 
-207 EILKKEIPKKEIL
+207 
-220 KKEIPKK
+220 
-227 EIPKKEILKKE
+227 
-238 ILKKEILKKEIL
+238 
-250 KKEIPK
+250 
-256 KEILKK
+256 
-262 EIPKKEILKKEIPKK
+262 
-277 EIPKKEILKKEIP
+277 
-290 KKEILKKEILKK
+290 
-302 EILKKEIPKK
+302 
-312 EILKKEIPKKE
+312 KKEIPKKE

-336 KNDTFIKTKRKKHK
+336 KNDVSIKTKRKKHK

-398 RDKDIYIDLVG
+398 RDKDIYIDLVA
-409 RTELANRKSADLFI
+409 RTELANKKSADLFI
-423 SVHANSIPKHSTSNA
+423 SVHANSIPKRSTSNA

-457 AEQENKDDVNL
+457 AEQENKDNMNL

-501 QSIRKNYPDVV
+501 QSVRKNYPDVV

-521 WVLAGALMPSI
+521 WVLAGVLMPSI

-550 KPYQKILAKG
+550 KPYQKILANG

>member
-1 MLVRLGVVAC
+1 M
-11 LFWLHF
+11 HF

-37 ILFNQEVKK
+37 ISFNQEIKK

-108 DKLYVSIVEKKPLVR
+108 DKLYVSIVEKKPLIR

-153 EKTPIKH
+153 EVKEKTPTKH
-160 AHSKHAH
+160 ARSKHTH
-167 SPLNERSAKKEIPK
+167 SQLNERSA
-181 KEIPKKEILKKEI
+181 
-194 LKKEILKKEIPKK
+194 
-207 EILKKEIPKKEIL
+207 
-220 KKEIPKK
+220 
-227 EIPKKEILKKE
+227 
-238 ILKKEILKKEIL
+238 
-250 KKEIPK
+250 
-256 KEILKK
+256 
-262 EIPKKEILKKEIPKK
+262 
-277 EIPKKEILKKEIP
+277 
-290 KKEILKKEILKK
+290 
-302 EILKKEIPKK
+302 
-312 EILKKEIPKKE
+312 KKEIPKKE

-336 KNDTFIKTKRKKHK
+336 KNDAFIKTKHKKHK

-398 RDKDIYIDLVG
+398 RDKDIYIDLVA
-409 RTELANRKSADLFI
+409 RTELANKKSADLFI
-423 SVHANSIPKHSTSNA
+423 SVHANSIPKRSTSNA

-457 AEQENKDDVNL
+457 AEQENKDNVNL
-468 MDYFSKSLLL
+468 MDYFSKILLL

>member
-11 LFWLHF
+11 LLWLHF
-17 AYATTLKIIN
+17 ACATTLKITN

-37 ILFNQEVKK
+37 ILFNQEIKK

-61 EAILTIPKKHYQ
+61 EAVLTIPKKHYQ
-73 FSKQSSITI
+73 FSKQSFITI

-88 LARVVISHAPKMT
+88 LARVVIGYAPKMT
-101 YEVKILK
+101 YEIKILK
-108 DKLYVSIVEKKPLVR
+108 DKLYVSIVEKKPLAR
-123 HQMAPKPPKH
+123 HQMTPKPPKH
-133 HALKHPTPKPAPKSI
+133 HALKHQTPKPAPKSI
-148 KKEAK
+148 KKETKKSKDTK

-181 KEIPKKEILKKEI
+181 KEIPKKEI
-194 LKKEILKKEIPKK
+194 
-207 EILKKEIPKKEIL
+207 
-220 KKEIPKK
+220 PKK
-227 EIPKKEILKKE
+227 EIP
-238 ILKKEILKKEIL
+238 
-250 KKEIPK
+250 
-256 KEILKK
+256 
-262 EIPKKEILKKEIPKK
+262 
-277 EIPKKEILKKEIP
+277 
-290 KKEILKKEILKK
+290 
-302 EILKKEIPKK
+302 
-312 EILKKEIPKKE
+312 KKEIPKKE

-398 RDKDIYIDLVG
+398 RDKDIYIDLVA
-409 RTELANRKSADLFI
+409 RTELANKKSADLFI

-501 QSIRKNYPDVV
+501 QSVRKNYPDVV

>member
-1 MLVRLGVVAC
+1 M
-11 LFWLHF
+11 HF

-37 ILFNQEVKK
+37 ISFNQEIKK

-73 FSKQSSITI
+73 FSKQSFITI

-108 DKLYVSIVEKKPLVR
+108 DKLYVSIVEKKPLSR

-133 HALKHPTPKPAPKSI
+133 HALKHPTLKPAPKSI

-153 EKTPIKH
+153 EVKEKTPTKH
-160 AHSKHAH
+160 ARSKHTH
-167 SPLNERSAKKEIPK
+167 SQWNERSS
-181 KEIPKKEILKKEI
+181 
-194 LKKEILKKEIPKK
+194 
-207 EILKKEIPKKEIL
+207 
-220 KKEIPKK
+220 
-227 EIPKKEILKKE
+227 
-238 ILKKEILKKEIL
+238 
-250 KKEIPK
+250 
-256 KEILKK
+256 
-262 EIPKKEILKKEIPKK
+262 
-277 EIPKKEILKKEIP
+277 
-290 KKEILKKEILKK
+290 
-302 EILKKEIPKK
+302 
-312 EILKKEIPKKE
+312 KKEIPKKE

-336 KNDTFIKTKRKKHK
+336 KNDAFIKTKRKKHK

-398 RDKDIYIDLVG
+398 RDKDIYIDLVA
-409 RTELANRKSADLFI
+409 RTELANKKSADLFI
-423 SVHANSIPKHSTSNA
+423 SVHANSIPKRSTSNA

-457 AEQENKDDVNL
+457 AEQENKDNVNL

>member
-37 ILFNQEVKK
+37 ISFNQEIKK

-108 DKLYVSIVEKKPLVR
+108 DKLYVSIVEKKPLTR
-123 HQMAPKPPKH
+123 HQMVPKPPKH
-133 HALKHPTPKPAPKSI
+133 QTLKHPTPKPAPKSI

-153 EKTPIKH
+153 EAKEKTPTKH
-160 AHSKHAH
+160 ARSKHAH
-167 SPLNERSAKKEIPK
+167 SQLNERSA
-181 KEIPKKEILKKEI
+181 
-194 LKKEILKKEIPKK
+194 
-207 EILKKEIPKKEIL
+207 
-220 KKEIPKK
+220 
-227 EIPKKEILKKE
+227 
-238 ILKKEILKKEIL
+238 
-250 KKEIPK
+250 
-256 KEILKK
+256 
-262 EIPKKEILKKEIPKK
+262 
-277 EIPKKEILKKEIP
+277 
-290 KKEILKKEILKK
+290 
-302 EILKKEIPKK
+302 
-312 EILKKEIPKKE
+312 KKEIPKKE

-336 KNDTFIKTKRKKHK
+336 KNDASIKTKRKKHK

-398 RDKDIYIDLVG
+398 RDKDIYIDLVA
-409 RTELANRKSADLFI
+409 RTELANKKSADLFI
-423 SVHANSIPKHSTSNA
+423 SVHANSIPKRSTSNA

>member
-17 AYATTLKIIN
+17 ACATTLKIIN

-37 ILFNQEVKK
+37 ILFNQEIKK
-46 FKEVSLKNFK
+46 FKEVPLKNFK

-61 EAILTIPKKHYQ
+61 EAVLTIPKKHYQ
-73 FSKQSSITI
+73 FSKQSFITI

-88 LARVVISHAPKMT
+88 LARVVIGYAPKMT

-108 DKLYVSIVEKKPLVR
+108 DKLYVSIVEKKPLIR
-123 HQMAPKPPKH
+123 HQITPKPTKH
-133 HALKHPTPKPAPKSI
+133 HALKHTTPKPAHKPI
-148 KKEAK
+148 KKEAKEVK

-160 AHSKHAH
+160 AHLKHAH
-167 SPLNERSAKKEIPK
+167 SPLNERSA
-181 KEIPKKEILKKEI
+181 
-194 LKKEILKKEIPKK
+194 
-207 EILKKEIPKKEIL
+207 
-220 KKEIPKK
+220 
-227 EIPKKEILKKE
+227 
-238 ILKKEILKKEIL
+238 
-250 KKEIPK
+250 
-256 KEILKK
+256 
-262 EIPKKEILKKEIPKK
+262 
-277 EIPKKEILKKEIP
+277 
-290 KKEILKKEILKK
+290 
-302 EILKKEIPKK
+302 
-312 EILKKEIPKKE
+312 KKEIPKKE

-383 LHKELKKRGYSVLLT
+383 LYKELKKRGYSVLLT
-398 RDKDIYIDLVG
+398 RDKDIYIDLVA

>member
-37 ILFNQEVKK
+37 ISFNQEIKK

-108 DKLYVSIVEKKPLVR
+108 DKLYVSIVEKKPLTR

-133 HALKHPTPKPAPKSI
+133 HALKHPTPKHTPKSI

-153 EKTPIKH
+153 EVKEKTPTKH
-160 AHSKHAH
+160 ARSKHAH
-167 SPLNERSAKKEIPK
+167 SQLNERSA
-181 KEIPKKEILKKEI
+181 
-194 LKKEILKKEIPKK
+194 
-207 EILKKEIPKKEIL
+207 
-220 KKEIPKK
+220 
-227 EIPKKEILKKE
+227 
-238 ILKKEILKKEIL
+238 
-250 KKEIPK
+250 
-256 KEILKK
+256 
-262 EIPKKEILKKEIPKK
+262 
-277 EIPKKEILKKEIP
+277 
-290 KKEILKKEILKK
+290 
-302 EILKKEIPKK
+302 
-312 EILKKEIPKKE
+312 KKEIPKKE

-336 KNDTFIKTKRKKHK
+336 KNDAFIKNKRKKHK

-398 RDKDIYIDLVG
+398 RDKDIYIDLVA
-409 RTELANRKSADLFI
+409 RTELANKKSADLFI

-457 AEQENKDDVNL
+457 AEQENKDNVNL

-501 QSIRKNYPDVV
+501 QSVRKNYPDVV

>member
-1 MLVRLGVVAC
+1 M
-11 LFWLHF
+11 HF

-37 ILFNQEVKK
+37 ISFNQEIKK

-108 DKLYVSIVEKKPLVR
+108 DKLYVSIVEKKPLSR

-153 EKTPIKH
+153 EIKEKTPTKH
-160 AHSKHAH
+160 ARSKHAH
-167 SPLNERSAKKEIPK
+167 SQWNERSAKKEIPK
-181 KEIPKKEILKKEI
+181 KE
-194 LKKEILKKEIPKK
+194 
-207 EILKKEIPKKEIL
+207 
-220 KKEIPKK
+220 
-227 EIPKKEILKKE
+227 
-238 ILKKEILKKEIL
+238 
-250 KKEIPK
+250 
-256 KEILKK
+256 
-262 EIPKKEILKKEIPKK
+262 
-277 EIPKKEILKKEIP
+277 
-290 KKEILKKEILKK
+290 
-302 EILKKEIPKK
+302 
-312 EILKKEIPKKE
+312 
-323 AENESK
+323 AENEGK

-336 KNDTFIKTKRKKHK
+336 KNDTFIKNKRKKHK

-398 RDKDIYIDLVG
+398 RDKDIYIDLVA
-409 RTELANRKSADLFI
+409 RTELANKKSADLFI
-423 SVHANSIPKHSTSNA
+423 SVHANSIPKRSTSNA

-457 AEQENKDDVNL
+457 AEQENKDNVNL

-501 QSIRKNYPDVV
+501 QSVRKNYPDVV

>member
-11 LFWLHF
+11 LLWLHF
-17 AYATTLKIIN
+17 ACATTLKITN

-37 ILFNQEVKK
+37 MVFNQEVKK
-46 FKEVSLKNFK
+46 FKEVPLKNFK

-61 EAILTIPKKHYQ
+61 EAVLTIPKKHYQ
-73 FSKQSSITI
+73 FSKQSFITI
-82 AQFSPK
+82 VQFSPK
-88 LARVVISHAPKMT
+88 LVRVVIGYAPKMT

-108 DKLYVSIVEKKPLVR
+108 DKLYVSIVEKKPLIR
-123 HQMAPKPPKH
+123 HQMVLKPPKH
-133 HALKHPTPKPAPKSI
+133 HALKHQTPKPAPKPI
-148 KKEAK
+148 KKEAKKSKEAK
-153 EKTPIKH
+153 EKTPTKH

-167 SPLNERSAKKEIPK
+167 PPLNERSA
-181 KEIPKKEILKKEI
+181 
-194 LKKEILKKEIPKK
+194 
-207 EILKKEIPKKEIL
+207 
-220 KKEIPKK
+220 
-227 EIPKKEILKKE
+227 
-238 ILKKEILKKEIL
+238 
-250 KKEIPK
+250 
-256 KEILKK
+256 
-262 EIPKKEILKKEIPKK
+262 
-277 EIPKKEILKKEIP
+277 
-290 KKEILKKEILKK
+290 
-302 EILKKEIPKK
+302 
-312 EILKKEIPKKE
+312 KKEIPKKE

-409 RTELANRKSADLFI
+409 RTELANKKGADLFI
-423 SVHANSIPKHSTSNA
+423 SVHANSIPKRSTSNA

-468 MDYFSKSLLL
+468 MDYFSKSLFL

-501 QSIRKNYPDVV
+501 QSVRKNYPDVV

>member
-11 LFWLHF
+11 LLWLHF

-37 ILFNQEVKK
+37 ISFNQEVKK

-73 FSKQSSITI
+73 FSKQSFITI

-101 YEVKILK
+101 YEVKIFK
-108 DKLYVSIVEKKPLVR
+108 DKLYVSIVEKKPLIR
-123 HQMAPKPPKH
+123 HQMVLKPPKH
-133 HALKHPTPKPAPKSI
+133 HALKHTTPKPTPKPI
-148 KKEAK
+148 KKEAKKSKETK

-167 SPLNERSAKKEIPK
+167 SPLNERSA
-181 KEIPKKEILKKEI
+181 
-194 LKKEILKKEIPKK
+194 
-207 EILKKEIPKKEIL
+207 
-220 KKEIPKK
+220 
-227 EIPKKEILKKE
+227 
-238 ILKKEILKKEIL
+238 
-250 KKEIPK
+250 
-256 KEILKK
+256 
-262 EIPKKEILKKEIPKK
+262 
-277 EIPKKEILKKEIP
+277 
-290 KKEILKKEILKK
+290 
-302 EILKKEIPKK
+302 
-312 EILKKEIPKKE
+312 KKEIPKKE